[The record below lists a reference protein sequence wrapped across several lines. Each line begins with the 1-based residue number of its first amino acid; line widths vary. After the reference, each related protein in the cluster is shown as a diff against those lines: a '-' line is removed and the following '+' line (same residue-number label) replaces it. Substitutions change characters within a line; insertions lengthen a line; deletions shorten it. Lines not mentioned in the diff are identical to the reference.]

1 MKHSRTIVCHSRQ
14 MLAFCVKQIFLHCA
28 SHSRSTT
35 AAPLF
40 LPDKSPELEAVGFVW
55 ASPSGRR
62 PRGRLS
68 THNSKSSGEMN
79 GANQLTSSARV
90 QVLRV
95 DFNPR
100 VSEFVSH
107 FFSNQ
112 AEINTS
118 IIFLRHKQ
126 VRVPAAVF
134 DLTHKVSLCLFFY
147 VASGKRGI
155 KLDTTWARL
164 SSKVSS
170 FPWLSSRAQRSSA
183 AQTEFTGFFLP
194 VGGLRSQ
201 GQRLRLWS
209 RGVTVLRE
217 MLSKAAVCWV
227 TVLRKHWPP

>member
-1 MKHSRTIVCHSRQ
+1 MRYSRTIVSHVCQ
-14 MLAFCVKQIFLHCA
+14 TIAFCVKLNVLHCA
-28 SHSRSTT
+28 SHSQSRT

-40 LPDKSPELEAVGFVW
+40 LPNKSRPFEAVWFVW

-62 PRGRLS
+62 PQGRLS
-68 THNSKSSGEMN
+68 THNSKSSGETN

-95 DFNPR
+95 DFILR

-118 IIFLRHKQ
+118 IIFYDINDPGPSSRF
-126 VRVPAAVF
+126 R
-134 DLTHKVSLCLFFY
+134 
-147 VASGKRGI
+147 
-155 KLDTTWARL
+155 LDTHFTLFVFLRLVRKPGYKIRYNL
-164 SSKVSS
+164 SSAQLKVSS
-170 FPWLSSRAQRSSA
+170 FPWLSSPAQRSSA